1 MKKSL
6 NRLIPSL
13 SLSLACA
20 ALLPLASAQAAPVSF
35 DWKATATANST
46 AYGVHI
52 GDILS
57 GTISYDIG
65 TAS

>member
-6 NRLIPSL
+6 NRLIP